1 MIIHTVIGNRTH
13 PEYGVASIPF
23 PIPTEEYPRIIEML
37 EALEIGDVRKSDC
50 HIAEIESLL
59 PVLKCLEDTDI
70 NVDELDYLAKRLDSF
85 SNHELQQFQA
95 MAAKNGY
102 YKLKDLIN
110 LTFSCQQVTVI
121 SDFSDL
127 EFIGRQ
133 HFLNTHYMKKAKMIL
148 LALMAL
154 LAIAGLVVTFKP
166 LMERASRQKQVN
178 EANDSFIQ
186 QLEQIQSVQQD
197 TPEATP
203 YAQLREQIEQ
213 YNTWLYEGKQIALTN
228 AAAYEQPA
236 FILTQY
242 GLQDETFGI
251 IYIPKLE
258 VTLPL
263 YLGANDEN
271 MANGAAV
278 LGQTN
283 VPIGGVNTNSVI
295 AGHRGWNGYPYFL
308 NLDEL
313 QIGDLVYIDNVWT
326 LMKYE
331 VVDIQVISPDD
342 VDAIKI
348 QEGRDLV
355 TLLTC
360 HPPNTGGRQRLLV
373 FCERVVE

>member
-1 MIIHTVIGNRTH
+1 
-13 PEYGVASIPF
+13 
-23 PIPTEEYPRIIEML
+23 
-37 EALEIGDVRKSDC
+37 
-50 HIAEIESLL
+50 
-59 PVLKCLEDTDI
+59 
-70 NVDELDYLAKRLDSF
+70 
-85 SNHELQQFQA
+85 
-95 MAAKNGY
+95 
-102 YKLKDLIN
+102 
-110 LTFSCQQVTVI
+110 
-121 SDFSDL
+121 
-127 EFIGRQ
+127 
-133 HFLNTHYMKKAKMIL
+133 MKKAKLVL
-148 LALMAL
+148 LILMAL
-154 LAIAGLVVTFKP
+154 LAAVGLFVTFKP
-166 LMERASRQKQVN
+166 LMERASRQKQVD

-186 QLEQIQSVQQD
+186 QLEQIQSVKD
-197 TPEATP
+197 TEPEATP

-278 LGQTN
+278 LGQTS
-283 VPIGGVNTNSVI
+283 VPIGGINTNAVI

-313 QIGDLVYIDNVWT
+313 QIGDIVYIDNIWT

-373 FCERVVE
+373 FCERVSE

>member
-1 MIIHTVIGNRTH
+1 
-13 PEYGVASIPF
+13 
-23 PIPTEEYPRIIEML
+23 
-37 EALEIGDVRKSDC
+37 
-50 HIAEIESLL
+50 
-59 PVLKCLEDTDI
+59 
-70 NVDELDYLAKRLDSF
+70 
-85 SNHELQQFQA
+85 
-95 MAAKNGY
+95 
-102 YKLKDLIN
+102 
-110 LTFSCQQVTVI
+110 
-121 SDFSDL
+121 
-127 EFIGRQ
+127 
-133 HFLNTHYMKKAKMIL
+133 MKKAKIVL
-148 LALMAL
+148 LVLMAL
-154 LAIAGLVVTFKP
+154 LAIAGLFVTFKP
-166 LMERASRQKQVN
+166 LMERASRQKQVD

-186 QLEQIQSVQQD
+186 QLEQIQSAQQD
-197 TPEATP
+197 TPETMP

-213 YNTWLYEGKQIALTN
+213 YNTWLYEGEQIALTN
-228 AAAYEQPA
+228 AAAYEQSA

-278 LGQTN
+278 LGQTS
-283 VPIGGVNTNSVI
+283 VPIGGVNTNAVI
-295 AGHRGWNGYPYFL
+295 AGHRGWNGYPYFM

-313 QIGDLVYIDNVWT
+313 QIGDLVYIDNIWT

-331 VVDIQVISPDD
+331 VVDIQVISTDD

-373 FCERVVE
+373 FCERVSE

>member
-1 MIIHTVIGNRTH
+1 
-13 PEYGVASIPF
+13 
-23 PIPTEEYPRIIEML
+23 
-37 EALEIGDVRKSDC
+37 
-50 HIAEIESLL
+50 
-59 PVLKCLEDTDI
+59 
-70 NVDELDYLAKRLDSF
+70 
-85 SNHELQQFQA
+85 
-95 MAAKNGY
+95 
-102 YKLKDLIN
+102 
-110 LTFSCQQVTVI
+110 
-121 SDFSDL
+121 
-127 EFIGRQ
+127 
-133 HFLNTHYMKKAKMIL
+133 MKKAKIVL
-148 LALMAL
+148 LILMAL

-166 LMERASRQKQVN
+166 LMERASRQKQVD

-186 QLEQIQSVQQD
+186 QLEQIQAIQQD

-203 YAQLREQIEQ
+203 YAQLREHIEQ

-228 AAAYEQPA
+228 TAAYEQAA

-263 YLGANDEN
+263 YLGASDEN

-278 LGQTN
+278 LGQTS
-283 VPIGGVNTNSVI
+283 VPIGGVNANSVI

-313 QIGDLVYIDNVWT
+313 QSGDLVYIDNVWT

-360 HPPNTGGRQRLLV
+360 HPPNTGGMQRLLV
-373 FCERVVE
+373 FCERAGE